1 MDLDVL
7 LLRQHPDGHELQ
19 TQTGTG
25 SVQQLGRALLNI
37 GRMGPGRAGY
47 YLTAVARGEDGVEG
61 YYLARGEEPGRWLGR
76 GAEQLGLSGEVTG
89 PQLRAVLDARH
100 PDTGEQLARHPARKV
115 PGFDHT
121 FRAPKSVSLLWALGD
136 RDTAAEVV
144 AAHDAAVDAAIGY
157 LQRSAGFS
165 RRGAGGA
172 ETVKVD
178 GFVAAAFRHRTSR
191 ADDPLLHTHVLVAN
205 LARACDDGVWRTLDS
220 RKLYAHAKTA
230 GILYQAQLRHEL
242 TVRLGVAWQPV
253 VNGVADIDGVDREL
267 IEAFSQ
273 RRNAI
278 VQHMTERG
286 ETSAAAAQ
294 IATLAT
300 RQAKGERASE
310 AELREGWTRRAAA
323 AGVTP
328 GWHRQHLGNT
338 PWEQPDVAELWQQL
352 VVDEGLT
359 QTSSSFTRRDVLQ
372 QLAGRLPAGAPV
384 GWCERVAEVL
394 LTSDTNLLVA
404 LGPTRGNL
412 TSVDV
417 IRRGDGRVV
426 PVDPGERRYTTKG
439 LLLTEQRAIN
449 RSVARH
455 DAQAGIAR
463 PPMLQR
469 ALARRTLTDEQ
480 EQMVR
485 RLTTSGAG
493 VEVVVGKA
501 GTGKTYAL
509 DAARDAWETSG
520 IRVTGVALAAR
531 AALELETSAGI
542 RSTTLA
548 RLLGQVD
555 DGRDGSPLE
564 PGSVLVVD
572 EAGMV
577 GTRQLARLLDH
588 AEQQAVKVVLVG
600 DPHQLPEIDAGGLF
614 RALATRLPAI
624 ELTHNR
630 RQSHSWEQ
638 AALDELRHGDPDVAL
653 AAYQQHGRIRTAD
666 TAQQLRDRLVNDWWD
681 TARHDLPGS
690 LMIAL
695 RRSDVADLNHRART
709 KMLADG
715 RLTGPAIVTTSG
727 VQLQAGDRIVCLRN
741 APRLGV
747 VNGTR
752 ATITHTNPTRR
763 TVEAVDDRGRT
774 LTLPAIYLDAG
785 HVGHGYAITGHKAQG
800 LTCDHTHTLGTD
812 SLYRE
817 WGYVAMSRGKLTN
830 QLYHG
835 PAPERDDDGLHRHAH
850 LDNRDD
856 VASLVSRLRH
866 SRAEDPITELPDL
879 LGARI
884 RQLEAFL
891 NRRDVQRQQD
901 LATFHERLSTRLAHD
916 RTSIEALDA
925 QLAALPRGL
934 RGLAHRQQR
943 DELTRQRRWQQ
954 TTLDQNATQLDE
966 LDRQLAGLP
975 SRRHIQASTDELA
988 RLRAELYGRAERA
1001 VVRYEAASP
1010 RWLVAELGTPPPDP
1024 GGRARWRAA
1033 VRALERHRLRWCITD
1048 PRKAFGNEIVSP
1060 TQSDEQRRIHHHLE
1074 ETRQLLYPHLRQAPR
1089 RTRAR

>member
-1 MDLDVL
+1 M
-7 LLRQHPDGHELQ
+7 
-19 TQTGTG
+19 
-25 SVQQLGRALLNI
+25 LNI
-37 GRMGPGRAGY
+37 GRMGPGRADY

-61 YYLARGEEPGRWLGR
+61 YYLARGEEPGLWLGH
-76 GAEQLGLSGEVTG
+76 GAERLGLQGEVTG

-136 RDTAAEVV
+136 REVAAEVV

-157 LQRSAGFS
+157 LQRAAGFS

-172 ETVKVD
+172 ETVEVD

-205 LARACDDGVWRTLDS
+205 LARTCDDHIWRTLDS
-220 RKLYAHAKTA
+220 RKLYAHARTA
-230 GILYQAQLRHEL
+230 GILYQAHLRHEL

-267 IEAFSQ
+267 TETFSQ
-273 RRNAI
+273 RRAAI
-278 VQHMTERG
+278 VEHLEQRG

-294 IATLAT
+294 TATLAT
-300 RQAKGERASE
+300 RQAKGHRASE
-310 AELREGWTRRAAA
+310 AELREGWTRRATA
-323 AGVTP
+323 AGVRP
-328 GWHRQHLGNT
+328 GWHRQLIGNT
-338 PWEQPDVAELWQQL
+338 SWQQPDVAELWQHL

-384 GWCERVAEVL
+384 GWCERVAERLV
-394 LTSDTNLLVA
+394 TSDTDLLVA

-439 LLLTEQRAIN
+439 LLLTEQHAIN
-449 RSVARH
+449 RSLTRTDARVAVADDGAVAR
-455 DAQAGIAR
+455 
-463 PPMLQR
+463 
-469 ALARRTLTDEQ
+469 ALRRRTLSDEQ
-480 EQMVR
+480 EQMVQ
-485 RLTTSGAG
+485 RLTSSGAG

-509 DAARDAWETSG
+509 DAAREAWETSG

-555 DGRDGSPLE
+555 DHRDGSPLK
-564 PGSVLVVD
+564 PGSLLVVD

-588 AEQQAVKVVLVG
+588 AEAQSVKVVLVG
-600 DPHQLPEIDAGGLF
+600 DPKQLPEIDAGGLF
-614 RALATRLPAI
+614 RALTTRLPAI
-624 ELTHNR
+624 ELTDNR
-630 RQSHSWEQ
+630 RQSHGWEQ
-638 AALDELRHGDPDVAL
+638 QALDELRHGDPDTAL
-653 AAYQQHGRIRTAD
+653 ATYRQHGRIRTAD
-666 TAQQLRDRLVNDWWD
+666 TAQQLRDRLVDDWWD

-695 RRSDVADLNHRART
+695 SRDDVADLNHRART
-709 KMLADG
+709 KMLAEG
-715 RLTGPAIVTTSG
+715 RLTGPAITTNG

-741 APRLGV
+741 DRRHGV

-752 ATITHTNPTRR
+752 ATITRVHLRDR
-763 TVEAVDDRGRT
+763 TVEAVDDRGVR
-774 LTLPAIYLDAG
+774 LELPAGYLDAG
-785 HVGHGYAITGHKAQG
+785 HVTHGYAITGHKAQG
-800 LTCDHTHTLGTD
+800 LTCDHTYTLGNET
-812 SLYRE
+812 LYRE

-835 PAPERDDDGLHRHAH
+835 PAGHRDDDGLHHHAH
-850 LDNRDD
+850 LDDRDE
-856 VASLVSRLRH
+856 VASLTSRLRRT
-866 SRAEDPITELPDL
+866 RAEDPITELPDL

-891 NRRDVQRQQD
+891 ARPDVQRQRD
-901 LATFHERLSTRLAHD
+901 LATSREQLTARIAHD

-925 QLAALPRGL
+925 QLAELPRGL
-934 RGLAHRQQR
+934 RGLARRQQR
-943 DELTRQRRWQQ
+943 DELTRQRRWRQ
-954 TTLDQNATQLDE
+954 TTLDQNATRLAE
-966 LDRQLAGLP
+966 LDRQVAALP

-988 RLRAELYGRAERA
+988 RLRTELYGRAERA
-1001 VVRYEAASP
+1001 VVRYEATSP
-1010 RWLVAELGTPPPDP
+1010 RWLVAELGTLPHDP
-1024 GGRARWRAA
+1024 GDRARWRAA
-1033 VRALERHRLRWCITD
+1033 GQALERHRLRWGITD
-1048 PRKAFGNEIVSP
+1048 PRQGFGNEIVSP
-1060 TQSDEQRRIHHHLE
+1060 TQSDEQRRVQQHLE
-1074 ETRQLLYPHLRQAPR
+1074 ETRQQLYPHLRHALR